1 MLRQKIEKRR
11 FYRHPLNIPVKFH
24 EVTTH
29 FFDRTSSVDLSEGG
43 ICFISNRFLSLG
55 CYLSV
60 SIPVSDQVFEIR
72 GRVAYCNRVSSLD
85 SFKVGV
91 AFQDTSNAFRAK
103 LAEQMLKIKEFQ
115 REISSSLG
123 EEISEEEAARKWI
136 EKHAKHF
143 AYLF

>member
-1 MLRQKIEKRR
+1 MLRENVEKRR
-11 FYRHPLNIPVKFH
+11 FFRHPLNVPVKFH
-24 EVTTH
+24 ELTTH

-43 ICFISNRFLSLG
+43 ICFLSNRFLSLG
-55 CYLSV
+55 TYLSV
-60 SIPVSDQVFEIR
+60 SIPVSDQVFEIQ
-72 GRVAYCNRVSSLD
+72 GRVAYCNKVSIQE
-85 SFKVGV
+85 SFRVGV

-115 REISSSLG
+115 REISNSSG